1 MAAMTRPSARAQ
13 AHSLRDPVSCTSE
26 DSIGFLIKCV
36 LVSMSRMIEHEMV
49 PLDLTAMQW
58 RPLMMVYNGKAD
70 TAAELARILDVD
82 TGAMT
87 RTLDRLESKD
97 LLRRVRCQED
107 RRVVRLE
114 LTDAGRDVA
123 AQCPAVLGRMLD
135 HHLRDFKAQEVTALR
150 GYLQRMLVNGAQP
163 RE

>member
-1 MAAMTRPSARAQ
+1 MKRSNSRAL

-36 LVSMSRMIEHEMV
+36 LVSMSRIIERDMV

-58 RPLMMVYNGKAD
+58 RPLMMVYSGKAD
-70 TAAELARILDVD
+70 TAAELARVLDVD

-87 RTLDRLESKD
+87 RTLDRLEGKG
-97 LLRRVRCQED
+97 LLRRERSQDD

-114 LTDAGRDVA
+114 LTDAGREVA

-135 HHLRDFKAQEVTALR
+135 HHLRDFKAEEVTALR
-150 GYLQRMLVNGAQP
+150 AYLQRMLVNGAQP
-163 RE
+163 RA